1 LKISKK
7 RLTLDEDEEIN
18 IKRIKLNS
26 ALKKCISGNI
36 VDCKTIAAIMMFWNM
51 NVH

>member
-36 VDCKTIAAIMMFWNM
+36 VDCKTIAGIMMFWNM